1 MVAHV
6 VSMVGAGAARAARV
20 RLRPSNSP
28 EPPPAF
34 LFCFFCVLRPGCG
47 VFSFRYVYFQVSCVR
62 EGLRT
67 PSIGV
72 GLSTPEMPL
81 STLVGAFSNSI
92 GLCSTGQVSRGP
104 SVKSE
109 DYCCVPGI

>member
-1 MVAHV
+1 MIW
-6 VSMVGAGAARAARV
+6 
-20 RLRPSNSP
+20 
-28 EPPPAF
+28 
-34 LFCFFCVLRPGCG
+34 CFSL
-47 VFSFRYVYFQVSCVR
+47 RYVYFQVSCVR

-92 GLCSTGQVSRGP
+92 GLCSTGQVSRG
-104 SVKSE
+104 
-109 DYCCVPGI
+109 